1 MRKALKICGAVVAT
15 PIVLI
20 LLVAI
25 LLYIPPIQNWAV
37 KKAAAIA
44 SEQTG
49 MAITVSHVRLA
60 FPLDLSVEGVT
71 VAQRDSVTLAVGDTI
86 ADIRRTVV
94 DIQLLPLF
102 TGNVEVDEL
111 LVQSVTFN
119 TGDLI
124 ASAALRGTA
133 DELRLE
139 SHGVSLGKESVTIN
153 NVALDG
159 ANVDIQ
165 LVDSVA
171 EEDTTASENH
181 WKIYLENLALSNSRI
196 AFHTVG
202 DSMRVTTSI
211 SNAELKDGSFDLFE
225 GLYQVTSADV
235 ALQSLNYDCPYE
247 PPTDGFDYNHISL
260 ADVSLGVDSIRYC
273 DPDLYLK
280 LRKGSFQE
288 ANGLQL
294 TTLSGTVR
302 MDSTS
307 LYIPSLSLTT
317 AASSLSMS
325 MRMDMNAFDDINP
338 GTLSLKGKA
347 ELGDA
352 DLKIFMAGMPET
364 LLASWPRY
372 PLSVE
377 ADLDGNLQHM
387 EVNSL
392 QAELPTAF
400 KASASGY
407 AANLTD
413 TDRLFA
419 DINVDATTY
428 NLNFLTAAFLD
439 AETRKTVRIPEDI
452 RIDGNISANG
462 DVYSAD
468 LRASHGGGWLTLD
481 GDVALASMT
490 YNAAI
495 VADQLPLQHFLP
507 TMDLTPFSGQLT
519 ASGHGTDFL
528 SSKTSLDANADISAL
543 SFSGYDLAGVN
554 ATATVSN
561 GYALVNLY
569 SPNDI
574 LRGDISLDALLN
586 TDDIKAT
593 LACSLDNLDLHAL
606 GVTDVPLTTSL
617 CAHIDVESDL
627 DESHKLKAFIGD
639 VIIRD
644 SANTYRARD
653 LEADAFTQRDTTMA
667 RLASG
672 DFSLDL
678 AASGGYKLLLALS
691 DTLTSELMRQVDRK
705 YISQDSLMMRLPIG
719 HLNVHSG
726 KSNFVYGFAKHMG
739 YDFREINA
747 NITTSPFD
755 GINGYAQIDSLCVSD
770 MTLDMTR
777 LELVT
782 EDNVFNYHLQVKNE
796 KDNPDYCFN
805 ALLDGSLFETGS
817 NIALRLY
824 DDKDS
829 LGIKI
834 GLSASLENNGISVR
848 LTDTDAIL
856 GYRQFVANEGNYLFL
871 ADNNRVSANL
881 RLEAADGTG
890 FQIYSDDDNTDALQ
904 DLTLGLHNLNLA
916 DITSII
922 PYCPDV
928 RGIMTG
934 DFHVIQT
941 EKELSVSSSV
951 GVDGLIYEGSDM
963 GNLAS
968 EFVYMP
974 TDDGGHYVD
983 GMLTHNGRDIGTIK
997 GTYTSTDDGGD
1008 LDADIDLARLPLSLV
1023 NGFVPDQIVGLK
1035 GYGDGRLTIK
1045 GPLSTPDIN
1054 GTIDLD
1060 SAYLVSVPY
1069 GIELR
1074 FDERAVTFNNSK
1086 LTLDN
1091 FNMYS
1096 SNDEPL
1102 TINGY
1107 VDFSQLDN
1115 MTLNLR
1121 MTANNYLLIDAKEN
1135 KRSEAFGKAY
1145 VNFFGMI
1152 TGPLESMQIRGK
1164 LDVLGTT
1171 DMTYILRD
1179 SPLTTD
1185 NQLEGLVTFTDFSSG
1200 EEETVVKPTPEGM
1213 YMDLRISI
1221 DEGARIFV
1229 ALNST
1234 KTNYLDMMGGGDLR
1248 MIYTE
1253 DEIRMT
1259 GRYTVSEGEMK
1270 YSLPV
1275 IPLKTF
1281 NIAEDSYV
1289 EFTGELMNPTLN
1301 ITATEETKANATVDG
1316 TSQSVTFNCGVKISQ
1331 TLNNMG
1337 LQFIIEAPENTTI
1350 NSELQAM
1357 SVEERGKI
1365 AVTMLTTGMYLSDNN
1380 LSSFS
1385 MNDALSSFLQS
1396 EINNI
1401 SGSALRTL
1409 DLSVGIDN
1417 TTDATGAT
1425 HTDYTFKFAKRLWN
1439 NRVRIVVGGKV
1450 SSSNAN
1456 ADNIFD
1462 NVALE
1467 YRLNQS
1473 NSTNLRLFYDRATYD
1488 FLEGYVGQYGVG
1500 IVWKKQLQSLK
1511 QLFKKSSST
1520 TTKPADE
1527 PAPDS
1532 DDNNNDDDEK
1542 EQ

>member
-1 MRKALKICGAVVAT
+1 MRKALKICGAAVAT
-15 PIVLI
+15 PII
-20 LLVAI
+20 LLLLTAV

-37 KKAAAIA
+37 RKAATIA

-49 MAITVSHVRLA
+49 MAISVSHVCLA

-71 VAQRDSVTLAVGDTI
+71 VATRDSVTQAVGDTI

-94 DIQLLPLF
+94 DIQLLPLLR
-102 TGNVEVDEL
+102 GNVEVDEL

-119 TGDLI
+119 TGNLI
-124 ASAALRGTA
+124 ASATLRGKA

-139 SHGVSLGKESVTIN
+139 SHGVSLGRETVTIN
-153 NVALDG
+153 NVSLDG
-159 ANVDIQ
+159 ADVDIQ
-165 LVDSVA
+165 LVDSVS
-171 EEDTTASENH
+171 EDTTTSENH
-181 WKIYLENLALSNSRI
+181 WKIYLQNLAVSNSRV

-202 DSMRVTTSI
+202 DSLRVTTSI
-211 SNAELKDGSFDLFE
+211 SGAELKDGSFDLFE
-225 GLYQVTSADV
+225 GLYELTSADI
-235 ALQSLNYDCPYE
+235 ALTSLCYDCPYE
-247 PPTDGFDYNHISL
+247 PPTDGFDFNHISL
-260 ADVSLGVDSIRYC
+260 TDLSLGIDSISYR
-273 DPDLYLK
+273 DPDMRLW
-280 LRKGSFQE
+280 LRSGSFQE
-288 ANGLQL
+288 VNGLRL

-302 MDSTS
+302 MDSTA
-307 LYIPSLSLTT
+307 LYIPSLNLTT
-317 AASSLSMS
+317 EGSSLSMS
-325 MRMDMNAFDDINP
+325 MRMDMSAFDDNDP
-338 GTLSLKGKA
+338 GTLSLKAKA
-347 ELGDA
+347 QLGDA
-352 DLKIFMAGMPET
+352 DLKIFMTGAPEA
-364 LLASWPRY
+364 LLATWPRY

-377 ADLDGNLQHM
+377 ADLDGNLRYM
-387 EVNSL
+387 EVGSL

-400 KASASGY
+400 KVSASGY
-407 AANLTD
+407 ATNLAD
-413 TDRLFA
+413 TGHLLA

-428 NLNFLTAAFLD
+428 NLNFLTNAFLD

-452 RIDGNISANG
+452 RISGGISANG
-462 DVYSAD
+462 DIYSAS
-468 LRASHGGGWLTLD
+468 LRALHGGGRLTLD
-481 GDVALASMT
+481 GDVALSSMT
-490 YNAAI
+490 YNATI
-495 VADQLPLQHFLP
+495 LADQLPLQHFLP
-507 TMDLTPFSGQLT
+507 TMELTPFSGQIT
-519 ASGHGTDFL
+519 ASGRGTDFL
-528 SSKTSLDANADISAL
+528 SASTSLDANAEISAL
-543 SFSGYDLAGVN
+543 SFSGYDLAGVT
-554 ATATVSN
+554 ATATVADGS
-561 GYALVNLY
+561 ALVDLH

-574 LRGDISLDALLN
+574 LRGNISLDALLS
-586 TDDIKAT
+586 TSDIKAT
-593 LACSLDNLDLHAL
+593 LACSLDNIDLHAL
-606 GVTDVPLTTSL
+606 GVTDVPLSTSL
-617 CAHIDVESDL
+617 CAHVDLESDL
-627 DESHKLKAFIGD
+627 DENHKFRAFIGD
-639 VIIRD
+639 VVIRD
-644 SANTYRARD
+644 SANTYHARD
-653 LEADAFTQRDTTMA
+653 LEADAFTRRDTTLA

-672 DFSLDL
+672 DLSLDL
-678 AASGGYKLLLALS
+678 AASGGYKLLLSLS
-691 DTLTSELMRQVDRK
+691 DTLSHELARQIDRK
-705 YISQDSLMMRLPIG
+705 YISQDSLMRTLPIG
-719 HLNVHSG
+719 HLTIHSG
-726 KSNFVYGFAKHMG
+726 KSNFVYGFARHMG

-755 GINGYAQIDSLCVSD
+755 GINGFAQIDSLCAAD

-777 LELVT
+777 LELRT

-805 ALLDGSLFETGS
+805 ALLDGNLFETGS

-824 DDKDS
+824 DQDDS
-829 LGIKI
+829 LSIKI
-834 GLSASLENNGISVR
+834 GLSAALENNGISLR
-848 LTDTDAIL
+848 LTDTEAIL

-881 RLEAADGTG
+881 KLKATDGTG
-890 FQIYSDDDNTDALQ
+890 FQIYSNDADTDALQ
-904 DLTLGLHNLNLA
+904 DLTLGLHNLNLG
-916 DITSII
+916 DITPII
-922 PYCPDV
+922 PYCPDI

-941 EKELSVSSSV
+941 RKELSVSSSIA
-951 GVDGLIYEGSDM
+951 VDGLIYEGNDM
-963 GNLAS
+963 GDLAS

-983 GMLTHNGRDIGTIK
+983 GILSHDGHDVGTIK
-997 GTYTSTDDGGD
+997 GTYTSHDDGD
-1008 LDADIDLARLPLSLV
+1008 NLDADIDLARLPLNLV

-1035 GYGDGRLTIK
+1035 GYGDGRLTVK
-1045 GPLSTPDIN
+1045 GPLSALDIN

-1074 FDERAVTFNNSK
+1074 FDERAVSISNSK

-1102 TINGY
+1102 TINGN
-1107 VDFSQLDN
+1107 VDFSDLSN

-1121 MTANNYLLIDAKEN
+1121 MTARNYLLIDAKEN

-1145 VNFFGMI
+1145 VNFNGMI
-1152 TGPLESMQIRGK
+1152 TGPLEAMQIRGM

-1185 NQLEGLVTFTDFSSG
+1185 NQLEGLVTFTDFSSD
-1200 EEETVVKPTPEGM
+1200 EEPAVVQTTPEGM
-1213 YMDLRISI
+1213 YIDLRISI

-1248 MIYTE
+1248 MIYTD
-1253 DEIRMT
+1253 DEIRLT

-1281 NIAEDSYV
+1281 TIAEGSYV
-1289 EFTGELMNPTLN
+1289 EFTGEMMNPTLS

-1316 TSQSVTFNCGVKISQ
+1316 TTQSVTFNCSVSISQ

-1337 LQFIIEAPENTTI
+1337 LQFIIEAPENTSI
-1350 NSELQAM
+1350 NSQLQAM

-1417 TTDATGAT
+1417 TTDATGET

-1439 NRVRIVVGGKV
+1439 NRVRLVVGGKV

-1500 IVWKKQLQSLK
+1500 IIWKKQLQSLR
-1511 QLFKKSSST
+1511 QLFKKSNDKAA
-1520 TTKPADE
+1520 KPDE
-1527 PAPDS
+1527 PKP
-1532 DDNNNDDDEK
+1532 DDNNDDEDH
-1542 EQ
+1542 Q